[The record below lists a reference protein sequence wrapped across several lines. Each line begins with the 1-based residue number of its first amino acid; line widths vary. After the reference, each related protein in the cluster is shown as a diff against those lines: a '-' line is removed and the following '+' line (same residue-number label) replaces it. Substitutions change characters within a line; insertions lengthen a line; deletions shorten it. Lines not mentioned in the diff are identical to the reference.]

1 MTAIRLTKRA
11 VDTLAPSSKTVI
23 HFDKDLAG
31 FGLRITP
38 SGARSWIVQYRP
50 GGGGRG
56 QTARRMTL
64 GSISTL
70 TPDEARRAARD
81 VLARARLGEDPA
93 GTRAKDRETPTFK
106 TFAERYLAEEAAAK
120 LKPRTVTNYRIYLLK
135 HAAPDLGGLKLT
147 AITSA
152 EVGKLH
158 RRIGK
163 AKPIVANRVVEAVA
177 SVYRY
182 AAAEHLVP
190 KGYNPAA
197 GIEAFREI
205 NRERYLSTPE
215 LERLGVTLRLAETEG
230 LPWTVDEA
238 SPKAK
243 HVPKSGRRTLV
254 SASACAAIR
263 LLLFTGCRL
272 REILHTRWED
282 IDFERG
288 LLLLPDSKTGRR
300 HVVLNAPALLALN
313 SLPRVGAYV
322 IPGESAGT
330 KAEKPRA
337 DLKRPWAV
345 ISQYADLQKVRLHDL
360 RHSFASVGA
369 GAGLGLPIV
378 GKLLGHAA
386 PSTTSRYAHLDAD
399 PLRRASNA
407 IGGQIAAAM
416 GDGNTRSSEVVPLR
430 RTDTV

>member
-120 LKPRTVTNYRIYLLK
+120 LKPRTITNYRIYLLK

-288 LLLLPDSKTGRR
+288 LLLLPEFKDGTTACGFKRPCPFGPEQPSSGRR
-300 HVVLNAPALLALN
+300 LCDPW
-313 SLPRVGAYV
+313 RVGRDK
-322 IPGESAGT
+322 SRKT
-330 KAEKPRA
+330 PR
-337 DLKRPWAV
+337 RP
-345 ISQYADLQKVRLHDL
+345 Q
-360 RHSFASVGA
+360 
-369 GAGLGLPIV
+369 
-378 GKLLGHAA
+378 
-386 PSTTSRYAHLDAD
+386 T
-399 PLRRASNA
+399 
-407 IGGQIAAAM
+407 AM
-416 GDGNTRSSEVVPLR
+416 GCDLAICRPPKGAASRFATFLCKRGRRSWPRPANRRQAPRSR
-430 RTDTV
+430 RTFNDKPLCTPGR

>member
-1 MTAIRLTKRA
+1 MFWLAPVSAKIRLA
-11 VDTLAPSSKTVI
+11 L
-23 HFDKDLAG
+23 
-31 FGLRITP
+31 
-38 SGARSWIVQYRP
+38 
-50 GGGGRG
+50 
-56 QTARRMTL
+56 
-64 GSISTL
+64 
-70 TPDEARRAARD
+70 
-81 VLARARLGEDPA
+81 
-93 GTRAKDRETPTFK
+93 RAKDRETPTFK

-205 NRERYLSTPE
+205 NRERYLSTTE

-288 LLLLPDSKTGRR
+288 LLLLPEFKDGTTACGFKRPCPFGPEQPSSGWRLCR
-300 HVVLNAPALLALN
+300 SLA
-313 SLPRVGAYV
+313 SRQGQ
-322 IPGESAGT
+322 
-330 KAEKPRA
+330 KHEKPRA

-345 ISQYADLQKVRLHDL
+345 ISQHAGLQKVRLHDL

-369 GAGLGLPIV
+369 GGWLGLPIV

-416 GDGNTRSSEVVPLR
+416 GDGNTRSGEVVPLR